1 MSDEQ
6 MKRYYETHPLPPGP
20 VDVPGHAEQEYDL
33 AEVLADITRRLDRL
47 EAKFT
52 TTQGINELAHAIELR
67 IVAKMRNTYGRDV

>member
-1 MSDEQ
+1 MAEERNTEQ
-6 MKRYYETHPLPPGP
+6 TPDYP
-20 VDVPGHAEQEYDL
+20 VGRLSEEPDVASVIAGIL
-33 AEVLADITRRLDRL
+33 RRLEVL